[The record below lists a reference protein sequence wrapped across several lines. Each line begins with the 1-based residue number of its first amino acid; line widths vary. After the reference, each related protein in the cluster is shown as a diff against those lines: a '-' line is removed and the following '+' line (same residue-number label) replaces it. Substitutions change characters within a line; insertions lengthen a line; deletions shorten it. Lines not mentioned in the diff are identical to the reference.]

1 MSQEELNNEVQ
12 IRLAVH
18 DEKFNSLMTKI
29 DATNQ
34 RVDDFIS
41 EMRQQNEMLAQENAE
56 IRQSIKEIYQTT
68 DSKISDIRNS
78 IQAMQNQNV
87 VLIIGVIAIAV
98 AVFLK

>member
-41 EMRQQNEMLAQENAE
+41 EMRQQNAMRAQENIE

-68 DSKISDIRNS
+68 DAKISDIRNS

-87 VLIIGVIAIAV
+87 VVIIGVIAIAV